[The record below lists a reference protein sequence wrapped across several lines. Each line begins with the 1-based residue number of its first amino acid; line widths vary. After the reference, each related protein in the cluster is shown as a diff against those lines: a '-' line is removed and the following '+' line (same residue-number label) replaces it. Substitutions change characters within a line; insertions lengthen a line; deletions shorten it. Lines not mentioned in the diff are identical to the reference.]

1 MPIEVHSD
9 TFDGQSTQGPEIK
22 KFLGRRWR
30 FPYFSEDAK
39 WKYHR
44 GYMDAKGSG
53 IGYALRWLGTQIS
66 IGEPTILR
74 EFPSYPQSVVHGL
87 IHVYRSPHAGFMQRQ
102 WNKAANVLDDS
113 RAEEFLRNSRRAGAT
128 GHRAF
133 AEWFRLGIYEPSI
146 NTVKIKSH
154 GLAGYHLNSAR
165 AIRFVADVPY
175 DLVLFVGCRP
185 EEPAPDRPP
194 EDNVIARGLVNGDG
208 VTLAPVSEDRYISTA
223 KLRWFKVGLYVP
235 DAIARMMMDP
245 ATLKYYLRITGRAYG
260 EENYNQDEDIYWHLS
275 GWERALEAAKIPMW
289 VVKKGVPTVAKKLV
303 GAVTGVDTASDV
315 KASDKRWRQDEQMR
329 GDGAGDSEAGLS
341 TYSSAVWNGTS
352 KHFNRK
358 SIVPPNYCF
367 VKFNCLL
374 YLRVVVVNPPDAPEF
389 KAARFKEAKSF
400 R

>member
-9 TFDGQSTQGPEIK
+9 SFDGQSTQGPEIK

-30 FPYFSEDAK
+30 FPFFCEDAK

-44 GYMDAKGSG
+44 GYMTAKGSG
-53 IGYALRWLGTQIS
+53 IGHALQWLGNQVS
-66 IGEPTILR
+66 ITDPVIKRT
-74 EFPSYPQSVVHGL
+74 FPSYLQSVIHGL
-87 IHVYRSPHAGFMQRQ
+87 IHKYRAPNAGFMQRQ

-113 RAEEFLRNSRRAGAT
+113 RAEEFLRNSRRSGAT
-128 GHRAF
+128 THRAF

-146 NTVKIKSH
+146 TTVKIKNH
-154 GLAGYHLNSAR
+154 GLAGYHINSAR

-175 DLVLFVGCRP
+175 DLVLFMGVNP
-185 EEPAPDRPP
+185 VEDAPDRPP

-208 VTLAPVSEDRYISTA
+208 VTLAPISEDRYISTA

-235 DAIARMMMDP
+235 DKIARMMMEP
-245 ATLKYYLRITGRAYG
+245 ATLKYYMQITGRAYG
-260 EENYNQDEDIYWHLS
+260 EENYNEKDDIYWHLS

-289 VVKKGVPTVAKKLV
+289 AVKQGIPAVAKKAA
-303 GAVTGVDTASDV
+303 GALTGLDSSADV
-315 KASDKRWRQDEQMR
+315 RASDKRWRQDEQMR
-329 GDGAGDSEAGLS
+329 RDGAGDSEAGLG
-341 TYSSAVWNGTS
+341 TYASAVWNGTT

-374 YLRVVVVNPPDAPEF
+374 YLRLVAVNPPDLPEF

-400 R
+400 K